1 MGKDAGCAEQD
12 QSICQL
18 SRRGGSESS
27 SCQRGDHFRRA
38 AVHVLRTPP
47 SLHHMHLEKIS
58 KSCSSWHARLPA
70 SRSLVETRRPE
81 HGRRHLGSW
90 RHHDV
95 LTVKVLYTLKAAIL
109 SQICYAFFGRY
120 FSCFKES
127 NQPFTAQGFMWCSIT
142 KIAILFR
149 K

>member
-38 AVHVLRTPP
+38 AVHVFRTPP

-95 LTVKVLYTLKAAIL
+95 LTVKVNGVYVEFETHFSTDIFHVLNNLISL
-109 SQICYAFFGRY
+109 SQLRVSFGVRL
-120 FSCFKES
+120 
-127 NQPFTAQGFMWCSIT
+127 Q
-142 KIAILFR
+142 R
-149 K
+149 